1 MAKQILILPG
11 DGVGKE
17 VAASAVEVLDYF
29 ISEENLNFNIIETE
43 IGGASY
49 EKYGSPLTE
58 ETLDIAKNSDTVL
71 FGAVGGPQW
80 DDLEWGLRPEKLF

>member
-29 ISEENLNFNIIETE
+29 ISEENLDFNIIETE
-43 IGGASY
+43 
-49 EKYGSPLTE
+49 L
-58 ETLDIAKNSDTVL
+58 N
-71 FGAVGGPQW
+71 F
-80 DDLEWGLRPEKLF
+80 